1 MEFYCNI
8 SVSNSK
14 IEQYKKDAKI
24 NYGIELDMFDATR
37 IAELGGVAV
46 EDYIYGLHSDIVVK
60 PHDMTFEKST
70 RYLYDLLASGTASS
84 DIKIVF
90 LSQF

>member
-1 MEFYCNI
+1 
-8 SVSNSK
+8 
-14 IEQYKKDAKI
+14 
-24 NYGIELDMFDATR
+24 MFDATR
-37 IAELGGVAV
+37 IAELGGIAI

-84 DIKIVF
+84 DSVTNYGAISWAK
-90 LSQF
+90 QFRQNNLRLPKSR